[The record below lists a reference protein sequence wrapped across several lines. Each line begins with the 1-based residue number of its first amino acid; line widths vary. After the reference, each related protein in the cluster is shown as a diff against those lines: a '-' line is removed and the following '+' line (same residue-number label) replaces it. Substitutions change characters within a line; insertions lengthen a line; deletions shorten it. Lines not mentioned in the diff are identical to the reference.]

1 MSQLSQIIKS
11 LENNV
16 SVDAVLL
23 VGSQSKNEHKEYSD
37 IDLVVILKEKASD
50 LQSLFQYVD
59 GKPCD
64 IFFFDG
70 AMLQLFLGAKT
81 IPANKM
87 DAVLLGWL
95 DTAHVYFDKSGVVK
109 SLMGNKESLK
119 AKLEVPVEE
128 MVSFESKI
136 NAGYITN
143 KRYFDSAN
151 PEYHDALETKLLQD
165 VYNILIGYF
174 EFRAIP
180 WRGEK
185 TMLRHLK
192 EHDKAF
198 YDLYMSYIRATT
210 LKEKFKLYEQLVSL
224 VFYGEYR
231 LWDREAVR
239 PYTNRPLKKEEQAHL
254 VGYWNGLIK
263 S

>member
-1 MSQLSQIIKS
+1 MSNLSQIIKA
-11 LENNV
+11 LENNA

-37 IDLVVILKEKASD
+37 IDLAVILKEKTSD

-70 AMLQLFLGAKT
+70 AILQLFLGAKT

-95 DTAHVYFDKSGVVK
+95 DTAQVYFDKSGILK
-109 SLMGNKESLK
+109 SLIDNKESLK

-136 NAGYITN
+136 NAGYVTN

-165 VYNILIGYF
+165 VYNVLIGYF

-185 TMLRHLK
+185 TMLRYLK
-192 EHDKAF
+192 ENDTAF
-198 YDLYMSYIRATT
+198 YNLYMSCIRTVN
-210 LKEKFKLYEQLVSL
+210 LEEKFKLYEQLVSG
-224 VFYGEYR
+224 VFYGEYC
-231 LWDREAVR
+231 LWDREVVR
-239 PYTNRPLKKEEQAHL
+239 PYTNRPLKKVEQAHL
-254 VGYWNGLIK
+254 VEYWKGLIK